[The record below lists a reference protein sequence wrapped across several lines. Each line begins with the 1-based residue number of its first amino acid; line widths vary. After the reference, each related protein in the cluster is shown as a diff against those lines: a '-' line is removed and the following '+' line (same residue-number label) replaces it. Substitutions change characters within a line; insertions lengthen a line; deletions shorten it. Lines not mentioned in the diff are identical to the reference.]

1 MTSPVAAILPDA
13 SMVDFPGRLAA
24 VLFLPG
30 CPFRCGYC
38 HNPELWNP
46 NLPRLSWTDLD
57 AACRRFRD
65 NWTDAAV
72 ITGGEPTLSPD
83 LPDLVARLKRHGL
96 AVKLDTNGSN
106 PDLLASLLPSVDYV
120 AMDIKCPP
128 ADYPRRTGFSD
139 LPSLERSIALVKTLG
154 PRGEFRTTVLP
165 AWHTP
170 AAIQT
175 MAEWVHSLGDGA
187 PATHWYL
194 QPFPPPHPP
203 PPPTPPPPP
212 PPPPPS
218 APSSPPWPPTSSTPP
233 SAAISDC
240 RKNFPTIGKIFSN
253 HWKNAEN
260 FFQSLEK
267 PGQIFQ
273 PLETFFPIIGKL
285 PRRRFFWRGPR
296 ESDRVPRKTTTGP
309 PGRKRKTE

>member
-57 AACRRFRD
+57 AACRRFRE

-83 LPDLVARLKRHGL
+83 LPDLVARLKSHGL

-128 ADYPRRTGFSD
+128 ADYPLRTGFSD

-165 AWHTP
+165 AWHPP

-175 MAEWVHSLGDGA
+175 MAEWVHSLGDGT
-187 PATHWYL
+187 PATHWFL
-194 QPFPPPHPP
+194 QPFRPLDTLPD
-203 PPPTPPPPP
+203 PTFRTLP
-212 PPPPPS
+212 
-218 APSSPPWPPTSSTPP
+218 APTSSALRALLPP
-233 SAAISDC
+233 LAPHV
-240 RKNFPTIGKIFSN
+240 RHP
-253 HWKNAEN
+253 
-260 FFQSLEK
+260 SL
-267 PGQIFQ
+267 
-273 PLETFFPIIGKL
+273 
-285 PRRRFFWRGPR
+285 RG
-296 ESDRVPRKTTTGP
+296 DF
-309 PGRKRKTE
+309 